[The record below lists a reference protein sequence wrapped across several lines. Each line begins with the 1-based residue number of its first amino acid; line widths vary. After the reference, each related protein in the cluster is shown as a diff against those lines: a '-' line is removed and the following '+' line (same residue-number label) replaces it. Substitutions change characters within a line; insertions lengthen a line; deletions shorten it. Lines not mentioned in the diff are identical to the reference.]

1 MTASPISRRALLGGI
16 GIAAAMSAGGAR
28 AAQAMASASAAPSPG
43 TKLFLLGTGGGPVL
57 GGERGMAA
65 SALVVGDAVYL
76 IDCGYGACERLSRA
90 GLSVAAIGSVFITH
104 NHADHLL
111 DYGSLLFFS
120 WLQGRREELRVYGPP
135 PLRKITDDLLSANA
149 LPLKYYKDDMRSP
162 PMPPVRVTEIAG
174 AGPVMQDP
182 LVRVSSTIVHHPPVE
197 PALAYRFDTPDRSIV
212 FSGDTSPSD
221 ALIALAKGADVLVH
235 EACDVAK
242 TIEMMKGAPPAKGDA
257 RINGEG
263 SSTPKGYDPAKFA
276 EHVLKAHTS
285 VADAG
290 RVAAAAGV
298 RTLVLHHLSPG
309 SSKLVPDAAWIAQA
323 RPYFAGEIV
332 VAHDGAVL

>member
-1 MTASPISRRALLGGI
+1 MIAQRVSRRSMLGGI
-16 GIAAAMSAGGAR
+16 GLAAAVAAGGAPAVR
-28 AAQAMASASAAPSPG
+28 AATAASSSA
-43 TKLFLLGTGGGPVL
+43 TKLYLLGTGGGPML

-76 IDCGYGACERLSRA
+76 IDCGYGACERISRA

-111 DYGSLLFFS
+111 DYGSFLFFS

-149 LPLKYYKDDMRSP
+149 LPLHYYKEDMHSP
-162 PMPPVRVTEIAG
+162 PMPPVRVDEISG
-174 AGPVMQDP
+174 AGPVMQDAR
-182 LVRVSSTIVHHPPVE
+182 VRVRSVVVHHPPVE
-197 PALAYRFDTPDRSIV
+197 PALAYRFDTADRSVV

-221 ALIALAKGADVLVH
+221 ALIGLARGADILVH
-235 EACDVAK
+235 EACDVAR
-242 TIEMMKGAPPAKGDA
+242 TIEMMKGAPPPADADA
-257 RINGEG
+257 RINGAG
-263 SSTPKGYDPAKFA
+263 SSAPQGYDPAKFA

-285 VADAG
+285 VADAA

-309 SSKLVPDAAWIAQA
+309 SSKIVPDTAWIAQA
-323 RPYFAGEIV
+323 RPHFAGEIV
-332 VAHDGAVL
+332 VAHDGAIL